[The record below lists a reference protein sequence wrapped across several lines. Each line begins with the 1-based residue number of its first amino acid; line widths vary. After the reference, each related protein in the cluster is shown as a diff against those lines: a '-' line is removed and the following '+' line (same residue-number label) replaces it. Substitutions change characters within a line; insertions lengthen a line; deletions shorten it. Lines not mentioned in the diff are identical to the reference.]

1 MRSFEVPFRLVAGSS
16 APTRLDVDVVLPGA
30 GTVWVGPLAL
40 RSLADQ
46 HAGAWWSDRTGGLIG
61 GVAGTMLGLTGAIL
75 GAFIARRTHRS
86 LVLRATAVLAVG
98 GLVILTVAVLA
109 LASSQPYAVWYPL
122 VLGGGLSMIVF
133 GGSVALRDM
142 HTPTPSCVGCALPTS
157 RAPDDASGSWGLPAR
172 IGGHPHRRPGSSGR
186 CDSLAGRMRM
196 LRFRHGERIAT
207 GAVQPGSDTVQVIA
221 GTFFEDPLPTG
232 EEVSIDDVM
241 LLAPVLPSK
250 LVCVGKNYAAH
261 AAEFGMEVP
270 DEPLLFLKP
279 STAVIGPDDPIR
291 LLPINDR
298 TDYEGELAVV
308 IGRLA
313 RNVRAEDASRFI
325 LGFTCANDVTL
336 RDLQRT
342 DDQWTK
348 AKGFDGSCPLGPWIE
363 TSVDPTDAFVETRL
377 NGDVVQRAST
387 SEMVFGVAE
396 LIEYITT
403 FMTLLPGDVLL
414 TGTPEGVGRVRA
426 RDVVEVEVEG
436 VGTLRN
442 RVTGP

>member
-1 MRSFEVPFRLVAGSS
+1 MRL
-16 APTRLDVDVVLPGA
+16 
-30 GTVWVGPLAL
+30 
-40 RSLADQ
+40 
-46 HAGAWWSDRTGGLIG
+46 
-61 GVAGTMLGLTGAIL
+61 
-75 GAFIARRTHRS
+75 
-86 LVLRATAVLAVG
+86 
-98 GLVILTVAVLA
+98 
-109 LASSQPYAVWYPL
+109 
-122 VLGGGLSMIVF
+122 
-133 GGSVALRDM
+133 
-142 HTPTPSCVGCALPTS
+142 
-157 RAPDDASGSWGLPAR
+157 
-172 IGGHPHRRPGSSGR
+172 
-186 CDSLAGRMRM
+186 
-196 LRFRHGERIAT
+196 LRFRHGERIST
-207 GAVQPGSDTVQVIA
+207 GAVQPGSDKVQVIA
-221 GTFFEDPLPTG
+221 GTFFDDPLPTG

-270 DEPLLFLKP
+270 EEPLLFLKP
-279 STAVIGPDDPIR
+279 STAVIGPGDPIR

-308 IGRLA
+308 IGRPA

-336 RDLQRT
+336 RDLQRP
-342 DDQWTK
+342 DDQWTR

-363 TSVDPTDAFVETRL
+363 TSVDPTDAVVETRL

-387 SEMVFGVAE
+387 ADMVFGVAE

-414 TGTPEGVGRVRA
+414 TGTPEGVGRLGSG
-426 RDVVEVEVEG
+426 DIVEVEVEG

-442 RVTGP
+442 EVTGP

>member
-1 MRSFEVPFRLVAGSS
+1 M
-16 APTRLDVDVVLPGA
+16 
-30 GTVWVGPLAL
+30 
-40 RSLADQ
+40 
-46 HAGAWWSDRTGGLIG
+46 
-61 GVAGTMLGLTGAIL
+61 
-75 GAFIARRTHRS
+75 
-86 LVLRATAVLAVG
+86 
-98 GLVILTVAVLA
+98 
-109 LASSQPYAVWYPL
+109 
-122 VLGGGLSMIVF
+122 
-133 GGSVALRDM
+133 
-142 HTPTPSCVGCALPTS
+142 
-157 RAPDDASGSWGLPAR
+157 
-172 IGGHPHRRPGSSGR
+172 
-186 CDSLAGRMRM
+186 
-196 LRFRHGERIAT
+196 
-207 GAVQPGSDTVQVIA
+207 QVIA
-221 GTFFEDPLPTG
+221 GTFFDDPLPTG

-270 DEPLLFLKP
+270 VEPLLFLKP
-279 STAVIGPDDPIR
+279 STAVIGPGDPIR

-308 IGRLA
+308 IGRPA

-336 RDLQRT
+336 RDLQRP
-342 DDQWTK
+342 DDQWTR

-387 SEMVFGVAE
+387 ADMVFGVAE

-414 TGTPEGVGRVRA
+414 TGTPEGVGRVRSG
-426 RDVVEVEVEG
+426 DIVEVEVEG

-442 RVTGP
+442 GVTGP